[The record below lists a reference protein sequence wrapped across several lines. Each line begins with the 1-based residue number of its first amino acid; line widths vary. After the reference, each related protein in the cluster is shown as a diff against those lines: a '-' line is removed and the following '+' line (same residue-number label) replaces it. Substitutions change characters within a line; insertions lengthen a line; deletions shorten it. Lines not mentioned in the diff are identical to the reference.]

1 MLRPVLVSAALL
13 AVAACARHQLP
24 GHSPDLARRADSLQA
39 LNPAIELQNA
49 LARHD
54 ERFIGVCSIACLP
67 VGLSSEQIGRYPMEL
82 NIVQGTTDAPKDEDA
97 MRLNRVAD
105 HYAERY
111 NRLLAAHLDSAGH
124 RRP

>member
-1 MLRPVLVSAALL
+1 MLRPILLGVALL
-13 AVAACARHQLP
+13 TVSACARHQP
-24 GHSPDLARRADSLQA
+24 PAHSPDLARRADSLQA
-39 LNPAIELQNA
+39 LNPEVELQNA

-54 ERFIGVCSIACLP
+54 ERFIGVCSFACLP
-67 VGLSSEQIGRYPMEL
+67 VGLSSERIGAYPIEL

-124 RRP
+124 RRR

>member
-1 MLRPVLVSAALL
+1 MVRHILIGAALL
-13 AVAACARHQLP
+13 TVAACARHRLP
-24 GHSPDLARRADSLQA
+24 GRSPDLARRADSLQA
-39 LNPAIELQNA
+39 LNPEVELQNA

-97 MRLNRVAD
+97 MRLDRVAD
-105 HYAERY
+105 HYADRY
-111 NRLLAAHLDSAGH
+111 NRLLVAHLDSAGH